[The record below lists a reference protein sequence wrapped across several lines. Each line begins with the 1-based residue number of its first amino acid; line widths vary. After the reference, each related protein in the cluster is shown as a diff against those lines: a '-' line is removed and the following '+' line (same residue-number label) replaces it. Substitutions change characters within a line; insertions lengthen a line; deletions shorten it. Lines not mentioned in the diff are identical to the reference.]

1 MTNTIRSKEREAR
14 LREFWPT
21 SMPLRVLAEEWLCTT
36 ACISTWAKAL
46 GLPSREGRKYE
57 IRCVGNHIAI
67 GESYMRVEA
76 EVRGITI
83 GELERRI
90 LLAIIDGRLVGA
102 VLDDADELKKAA

>member
-1 MTNTIRSKEREAR
+1 MTNVVRSKEREAR

-46 GLPSREGRKYE
+46 GLPSREGRK
-57 IRCVGNHIAI
+57 IRCVGNQISI
-67 GESYMRVEA
+67 GENYMVTQA
-76 EVRGITI
+76 ELRGISV